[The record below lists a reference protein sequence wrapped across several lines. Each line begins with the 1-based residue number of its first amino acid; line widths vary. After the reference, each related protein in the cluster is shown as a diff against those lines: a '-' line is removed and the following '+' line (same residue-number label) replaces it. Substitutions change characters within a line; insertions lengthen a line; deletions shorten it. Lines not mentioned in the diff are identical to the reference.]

1 MNQVEKAIS
10 MDGCV
15 YCWAGVTCHFPAV
28 RGGIPPE
35 CKCCGWNPA
44 VEPARKA
51 QARERL
57 RRKVKYKPPAV
68 PIGEKYKAE
77 RNRLRREGGRNN
89 DQS

>member
-15 YCWAGVTCHFPAV
+15 YCWAGVICRFPAI

-77 RNRLRREGGRNN
+77 RNRLRREGGRNH

>member
-15 YCWAGVTCHFPAV
+15 YCWAGVICRFPAI